1 MNLFL
6 EKVSENMT
14 RLNWTEEKISQ
25 TLAEIDRKARE
36 DRDFRELCLQ
46 NPNEA
51 VRRISGQEVPTGIQ
65 IRFIENEGAHLTHVL
80 PDYTGSED
88 ELTEDELLQ
97 VSAAGESTKDPTN
110 NNFCPECGSSNTKVF
125 TRKHRITTYCND
137 CEAVSYYP

>member
-1 MNLFL
+1 M
-6 EKVSENMT
+6 E

-65 IRFIENEGAHLTHVL
+65 IRFIENEGAHMTHVL
-80 PDYTGSED
+80 PDYTGSGD
-88 ELTEDELLQ
+88 ELTENELLQ
-97 VSAAGESTKDPTN
+97 VSAAGDKSSDGT
-110 NNFCPECGSSNTKVF
+110 CPKCGSTNTGILDNKV
-125 TRKHRITTYCND
+125 YCQD
-137 CEAVSYYP
+137 CKAVSRIFNL